1 MEIFKVWSITDCNY
15 LWAKKSKTDF
25 LYLPVLMHLLDTEAA
40 ILILYNNT
48 ISENLK
54 TMLEEETSGSTVS
67 VLRFIALCHDLGK
80 ISPSFQRKKSNNK
93 ALDEFLAS
101 ASGDLDIF
109 YGSDGGKCP
118 HNLISQQIV
127 EKMGVNTSV
136 SCILGGHHGTFGS
149 SCELKSYSDAC
160 GFNPPWCDVQKAF
173 FDYAVQCSG
182 FDIINVLSK
191 KAQVLLT
198 GLLITADWLSSNEE
212 IFPLLPADE
221 QVIFD
226 ETFLNR
232 RNEFAENKIT
242 DIFKLPNVEWQSGI
256 RERIYNERF
265 GFSANEFQKAVTE
278 SAASIL
284 SPGIMIIEAP
294 MGCGKT
300 EAALAAAEIF
310 AENTG
315 ASGIYFALPTQ
326 ATSDGIF
333 SRILEW
339 VKRLG
344 GMHNIVLAHGKAIF
358 NMEFMSLPTSDS
370 FDGEDNGAFA
380 ESWFN
385 GRKKSLLAN
394 FGVGTIDTIL
404 KAAQRSKHVVLAHL
418 GLAQKIVIIDEC
430 HAYDAYMSEY
440 LNRLLYFLGV
450 YKVPVIILSAT
461 LPYKKRSEL
470 ISAYTRQK
478 AALQNL
484 NYPLITYSDGDNVIE
499 HTDIKMCGKKEI
511 AVLKSDNFDLSA
523 FLTDKLSGGGSA
535 AIIMNT
541 VKCAQKTAEI
551 LREKFGDDVMLI
563 HSRFLP
569 EDRAKKEAYL
579 KSMIGKSGKF
589 KPTDRFIV
597 VGTQV
602 IEQSLDIDFDLM
614 ITQIAPMDLFLQ
626 RIGRLH
632 RHNRLRPEK
641 LLKPMCVVLESE
653 DDFKSSEII
662 YGEYLLLKTQSLL
675 SDYITL
681 PDDISV
687 LVNKVYSEEAEEFS
701 ESYNGFQD
709 KIVEKQRKAKAFL
722 LQEIKESKYN
732 PDLKDFSYNSQT
744 DTEAGVRDGN
754 SGLEVIM
761 VKASELTGIPDN
773 DRAKNIAKK
782 LMRLP
787 IGLSTP
793 KILSELERRSIQHSQ
808 WLKSPWLC
816 GMVFMTLDEN
826 NETEIEGYR
835 IKYSKEEGLI
845 YERI

>member
-1 MEIFKVWSITDCNY
+1 
-15 LWAKKSKTDF
+15 
-25 LYLPVLMHLLDTEAA
+25 MHLLDTESA
-40 ILILYNNT
+40 ILILFNKI

-54 TMLEEETSGSTVS
+54 TILKEETSGSIFS

-80 ISPSFQRKKSNNK
+80 ISPSFQRKQSKNN

-127 EKMGVNTSV
+127 ENMGVNTSV

-149 SCELKSYSDAC
+149 SRELKSYLDAC

-173 FDYAVQCSG
+173 FDFAVQSSG
-182 FDIINVLSK
+182 FDIKTVLSK
-191 KAQVLLT
+191 RAQVLLT

-221 QVIFD
+221 WVIFD
-226 ETFLNR
+226 ETFLNS

-242 DIFKLPNVEWQSGI
+242 DIFKLPDVEWQSGL
-256 RERIYNERF
+256 REKIYNERF
-265 GFSANEFQKAVTE
+265 GFTANEFQKAVTE
-278 SAASIL
+278 SAASIS

-300 EAALAAAEIF
+300 EAALTAAEIF

-344 GMHNIVLAHGKAIF
+344 GMHNIVLTHGKAIF
-358 NMEFMSLPTSDS
+358 NMEFMSLPTSDN
-370 FDGEDNGAFA
+370 FDGEDNGAVTD
-380 ESWFN
+380 SWFS
-385 GRKKSLLAN
+385 GRKKSLLAS
-394 FGVGTIDTIL
+394 FAVGTIDRIL

-418 GLAQKIVIIDEC
+418 GLSQKIVIIDEC

-440 LNRLLYFLGV
+440 LSRLLYFLGV

-470 ISAYTRQK
+470 ISAYTGQNT
-478 AALQNL
+478 ALQNL
-484 NYPLITYSDGDNVIE
+484 NYPLITYSDGNNIIENV
-499 HTDIKMCGKKEI
+499 DIRPGDKKQI
-511 AVLKSDNFDLSA
+511 TILKSDDFDLLS

-541 VKCAQKTAEI
+541 VKSAQKTARI
-551 LREKFGDDVMLI
+551 LREKYGDDVMLI

-569 EDRAKKEAYL
+569 EDRTEKENYL
-579 KSMIGKSGKF
+579 KSMIGKNGKF
-589 KPTDRFIV
+589 NPEKRFIV

-614 ITQIAPMDLFLQ
+614 ITQIAPMDLLLQ

-632 RHNRLRPEK
+632 RHNRKRPEK
-641 LLKPMCVVLESE
+641 LQKPICAVLESE
-653 DDFKSSEII
+653 DDFNSSEII
-662 YGEYLLLKTQSLL
+662 YGKYLLLKTQSLL
-675 SDYITL
+675 SNYITL

-687 LVNKVYSEEAEEFS
+687 LVNRVYSEEAEEFS
-701 ESYNGFQD
+701 ESYNAFQD

-722 LQEIKESKYN
+722 LQEIKDSKYN

-744 DTEAGVRDGN
+744 DSEAGVRDGN
-754 SGLEVIM
+754 SGLEVILI
-761 VKASELTGIPDN
+761 KASELTGIPDN
-773 DRAKNIAKK
+773 ERAKYIAKK

-787 IGLSTP
+787 IALSTP
-793 KILSELERRSIQHSQ
+793 KILSELERRSIRYSE

-816 GMVFMTLDEN
+816 GMVFITLDEN
-826 NETEIEGYR
+826 SETELEGY
-835 IKYSKEEGLI
+835 KVHYSKEEGLI